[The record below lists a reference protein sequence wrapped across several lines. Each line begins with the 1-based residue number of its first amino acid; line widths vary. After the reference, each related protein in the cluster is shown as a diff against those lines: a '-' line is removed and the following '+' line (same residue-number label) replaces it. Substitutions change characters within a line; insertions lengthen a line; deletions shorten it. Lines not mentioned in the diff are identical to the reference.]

1 MANIDNL
8 INKIIEDANKEAD
21 SIIAEGEKEKEKI
34 ISSKIEEANRA
45 KESMI
50 IKTKREAATRKER
63 VISNAQLK
71 VRNDKLGAKQQVIDR
86 AFEEAVSQLEKITGD
101 ELKAF
106 VKNTIKS
113 LNLQE
118 NEEIIVN
125 EKYSSV
131 INNEFIEE
139 VNKSL
144 EEIGKKGNIKLSSE
158 KRKIEG
164 GFILTKGGIELN
176 YTFKSLVEN
185 LRNEI
190 EQNII
195 KTLFV

>member
-8 INKIIEDANKEAD
+8 INKIIEDAKKEAD

-34 ISSKIEEANRA
+34 ISSKVDEANRE

-50 IKTKREAATRKER
+50 SKAKREAATRKER

-106 VKNTIKS
+106 VNNTIKE
-113 LNLQE
+113 LNLE
-118 NEEIIVN
+118 GNEEIIVD
-125 EKYSSV
+125 EKYSNIIS
-131 INNEFIEE
+131 NDFIAEI
-139 VNKSL
+139 NKSL
-144 EEIGKKGNIKLSSE
+144 EQIGKKGNIKLSSE
-158 KRKIEG
+158 KRNIEG
-164 GFILTKGGIELN
+164 GFILAKGGIELN

-190 EQNII
+190 EQEII
-195 KTLFV
+195 RVLFA

>member
-21 SIIAEGEKEKEKI
+21 SIIAEGENQKEKI
-34 ISSKIEEANRA
+34 ISSKIDEANRE

-50 IKTKREAATRKER
+50 SKAKREAATRKER

-86 AFEEAVSQLEKITGD
+86 AFEKAVSQLEKITGE

-106 VKNTIKS
+106 VKDTIKG
-113 LNLQE
+113 LNLE
-118 NEEIIVN
+118 GNEEIIVN
-125 EKYSSV
+125 EKYSSL
-131 INNEFIEE
+131 INNEFIEQI
-139 VNKSL
+139 NKSL
-144 EEIGKKGNIKLSSE
+144 EESGKKGNIKLSSE
-158 KRKIEG
+158 KRNIED
-164 GFILTKGGIELN
+164 GFILAKGGIELN

-190 EQNII
+190 EQEII
-195 KTLFV
+195 KVLFA